1 MVRLAICTP
10 IATFVVLNRSSMSDL
25 IQLLIRFGFEKNE
38 AELYILLH
46 QRGSSSAEELA
57 MDSGMPLFSIQ
68 AAMASLVE
76 RGVVSSYQD
85 EAQKRYSAESL
96 EVVSRHFETELDHRT
111 KDLEFLRQKASELES
126 EKGAICQVKF
136 FEGKNGI
143 MSMLDDFLSSDEKQ
157 AYEFFPR
164 DAIFKVFTKQERS
177 HVIERRQKAKI
188 FIKALYTIK
197 PENSDEPVPH
207 DGNQIAVRIDG
218 EKYPMKADILVYGNK
233 VIMASLD
240 DELSG
245 VLVESSAIAT
255 SLKSIFNLAFDL
267 QKQTRAVENI
277 DSPRP

>member
-1 MVRLAICTP
+1 
-10 IATFVVLNRSSMSDL
+10 MSDL